1 MAWVEGLI
9 AALVLALGYVSLR
22 YQGALRRE
30 RLLARTDELT
40 RIENRRAF
48 YEVATREFERARRY
62 GHPFTLAYFDVDGF
76 KEVNARLGHHVGDGM
91 LRMVAE
97 TARHAIRSSDVV
109 ARLGGDE
116 FALLLNEA
124 GPEAA
129 IAVIEKLQAALREV
143 SRGTGLPL
151 TISGG
156 VVTCL
161 QPAESLEAV
170 IGTADQL
177 LYGAKHAGKGTF
189 WREVVAPQ
197 PLEGF
202 EPARLRRPWRLPPKF
217 DLPLPP
223 PQPRQRRG

>member
-1 MAWVEGLI
+1 
-9 AALVLALGYVSLR
+9 
-22 YQGALRRE
+22 
-30 RLLARTDELT
+30 
-40 RIENRRAF
+40 
-48 YEVATREFERARRY
+48 
-62 GHPFTLAYFDVDGF
+62 
-76 KEVNARLGHHVGDGM
+76 
-91 LRMVAE
+91 
-97 TARHAIRSSDVV
+97 
-109 ARLGGDE
+109 LGGDE

-124 GPEAA
+124 GSEAGS
-129 IAVIEKLQAALREV
+129 AVIEKLRAALRELT
-143 SRGTGLPL
+143 RGTGLPL

-177 LYGAKHAGKGTF
+177 LYAAKHAGKDTF

-217 DLPLPP
+217 ELPLPP
-223 PQPRQRRG
+223 QHRQRRG